1 MSELWRKS
9 ASQIAALVLK
19 KEITAVEVIQQT
31 LQRLNSVNPKIN
43 AVVEE
48 MPEEAL
54 IAAKEV
60 DDLISK
66 GHNPGPL
73 AGVPIT
79 VKINVDQIGHTTTNG
94 LVIQKDHFSDQ
105 DNPVVANL
113 RKAGSIIIGRT
124 NTPAF
129 SMRWF
134 TRNSVHG
141 HTLNPHDKTLTPG
154 GSSGGAAAAV
164 AAGIGA
170 IGHGTDIAGS
180 VRYPAYACG
189 LQGLRPTL
197 GRIPALNPSL
207 PDRHIGAQITAV
219 SGPLARTVRDVQLG
233 YEAMTLASDL
243 DPWWVPA
250 PHDSGHFEKT
260 AALCT
265 NPDGLDTAPEII
277 NALKEA
283 SVCLKDA
290 GWTVVETACPPLRE
304 PMELQL
310 NLWMSEY
317 HHNNGSQIKAEND
330 PDANFVYQ
338 QLIELYD
345 APTLTSFMDLLQRRV
360 GLARKWQ
367 QFLTRYPILLC
378 PNSSRLPFKD
388 QLDVESPKSFKEVIE
403 AQMPQIGIPFLSV
416 PAMSVATGK
425 LGNTPLGVQL
435 VAARYREDVLFS
447 AASDIESR
455 SEKVTIAEP
464 V

>member
-9 ASQIAALVLK
+9 AAEIAALVLER
-19 KEITAVEVIQQT
+19 EISAVEVIQQA
-31 LQRLNSVNPKIN
+31 LERLRVVNPKIN

-60 DDLISK
+60 DALIAK

-79 VKINVDQIGHTTTNG
+79 IKINVDQKGYTTTNG
-94 LVIQKDHFSDQ
+94 LVIQKNHFSDQ
-105 DNPVVANL
+105 DSPVVSNL

-141 HTLNPHDKTLTPG
+141 HTFNPHNKALTPG

-189 LQGLRPTL
+189 LHGLRPTL

-219 SGPLARTVRDVQLG
+219 SGPLARTVKDIQLG
-233 YEAMTLASDL
+233 YEAMSRVSEL

-250 PHDSGHFEKT
+250 PLDSGSYQKT

-265 NPDGLDTAPEII
+265 NPDGLNTAPEII
-277 NALKEA
+277 KALKEA
-283 SVCLKDA
+283 SKCLKDA
-290 GWTVVETACPPLRE
+290 GWTVVETNCPPLRE

-310 NLWMSEY
+310 ALWMSEY
-317 HHNNGSQIKAEND
+317 QYNNGSAIKAEND

-338 QLIELYD
+338 QLANLCD
-345 APTLTSFMDLLQRRV
+345 APTLVSFMNLLQRRV
-360 GLARKWQ
+360 GLARSWQ
-367 QFLTRYPILLC
+367 QFLTQYPILLC
-378 PNSSRLPFKD
+378 PNSSQLPFKD
-388 QLDVESPKSFKEVIE
+388 QLDVESPNSFKEVIE

-425 LGNTPLGVQL
+425 IGNTPIGVQL

-447 AASDIESR
+447 AASEIESR
-455 SEKVTIAEP
+455 SERIPIAEP
-464 V
+464 

>member
-1 MSELWRKS
+1 MSELWRNS
-9 ASQIAALVLK
+9 AAQIAALVLK
-19 KEITAVEVIQQT
+19 REVSAVEVIQQT
-31 LQRLNSVNPKIN
+31 LERLTVVNPKIN

-60 DDLISK
+60 DALISK
-66 GHNPGPL
+66 GRNPGPL
-73 AGVPIT
+73 TGVPVT
-79 VKINVDQIGHTTTNG
+79 VKINVDQKGHTTTNG
-94 LVIQKDHFSDQ
+94 LVIQKNHFSDQ
-105 DNPVVANL
+105 DNPVVTNL
-113 RKAGSIIIGRT
+113 RKAGAIIIGRT

-141 HTLNPHDKTLTPG
+141 HTLNPRNKALTPG

-189 LQGLRPTL
+189 LHGLRPTL

-219 SGPLARTVRDVQLG
+219 SGPMARTVRDVQLG
-233 YEAMTLASDL
+233 YEAMTQWSDM

-250 PHDSGHFEKT
+250 PHDSGNCQKT

-265 NPDGLDTAPEII
+265 NPDSLNTAPEIVD
-277 NALKEA
+277 ALKEA
-283 SVCLKDA
+283 SECLKDA
-290 GWTVVETACPPLRE
+290 GWTIVETNCPPLRE

-310 NLWMSEY
+310 ALWMSEY
-317 HHNNGSQIKAEND
+317 QYNNGSAIKTEND
-330 PDANFVYQ
+330 PDANFVYR
-338 QLIELYD
+338 QLLD
-345 APTLTSFMDLLQRRV
+345 RCHAPTLTSFMDLLQKRV
-360 GLARKWQ
+360 GLARTWQ
-367 QFLTRYPILLC
+367 QFLTQYPILLC
-378 PNSSRLPFKD
+378 PNSSQLPFKD
-388 QLDVESPKSFKEVIE
+388 QLDVESPTSFKEVIE

-416 PAMSVATGK
+416 PAMSVATGM
-425 LGNTPLGVQL
+425 LGDTPLGVQL

-447 AASDIESR
+447 AASEIESR
-455 SEKVTIAEP
+455 NESVTIAEP
-464 V
+464 Q

>member
-9 ASQIAALVLK
+9 AAEIAALVLER
-19 KEITAVEVIQQT
+19 EISAVEVIQQA
-31 LQRLNSVNPKIN
+31 LERLRVVNPEIN

-60 DDLISK
+60 DALIAK

-79 VKINVDQIGHTTTNG
+79 IKINVDQKGYTTTNG
-94 LVIQKDHFSDQ
+94 LVIQKNHFSDQ
-105 DNPVVANL
+105 DSPVVSNL

-141 HTLNPHDKTLTPG
+141 HTFNPHNKALTPG

-189 LQGLRPTL
+189 LHGLRPTL

-219 SGPLARTVRDVQLG
+219 SGPLARTVKDIQLG
-233 YEAMTLASDL
+233 YEAMSRVSEL

-250 PHDSGHFEKT
+250 PLDSGSYQKT

-265 NPDGLDTAPEII
+265 NPDGLNTAPEII
-277 NALKEA
+277 KALKEA
-283 SVCLKDA
+283 SKCLKDA
-290 GWTVVETACPPLRE
+290 GWTVVETSCPPLRE

-310 NLWMSEY
+310 ALWMSEY
-317 HHNNGSQIKAEND
+317 QYNNGSAIKAEND

-338 QLIELYD
+338 QLANLCD
-345 APTLTSFMDLLQRRV
+345 APTLVSFMNLLQRRV
-360 GLARKWQ
+360 GLARSWQ
-367 QFLTRYPILLC
+367 QFLTQYPILLC
-378 PNSSRLPFKD
+378 PNSSQLPFKD
-388 QLDVESPKSFKEVIE
+388 QVDVESPNSFKEVIE

-416 PAMSVATGK
+416 PAMSVATGMI
-425 LGNTPLGVQL
+425 GNTPIGVQL

-447 AASDIESR
+447 AASEIESR
-455 SEKVTIAEP
+455 SERIPIAEP
-464 V
+464 